1 MKKNKHADMICIWA
15 LTGQPVQRLV
25 ANEFWGGF
33 WVDDNYPAW
42 LEQFEYRF
50 KPETVQSRRYIFR
63 IDGETQVAT
72 VMDDE
77 TAAWAEDSELFVKW
91 IDETWQTHTV

>member
-1 MKKNKHADMICIWA
+1 MKNNKHVDMIIEWA
-15 LTGQPVQRLV
+15 KTNKPVQRLV
-25 ANEFWGGF
+25 ATYWGGV
-33 WVDDNYPAW
+33 WEDDPYPAW
-42 LEQFEYRF
+42 LERFEYRF

-77 TAAWAEDSELFVKW
+77 TAAWAEESDLFVEW
-91 IDETWQTHTV
+91 IDKTWQTHKV